1 MMSLEAFMMI
11 GLATAAVALAYT
23 KLNCPAEGARLAWMP
38 EGGEDD
44 LPSGPS

>member
-23 KLNCPAEGARLAWMP
+23 KLNCPAESVRLAWTP
-38 EGGEDD
+38 DGNDD
-44 LPSGPS
+44 EFPHGPS